1 MEAGPAL
8 YSIFS
13 ILGLVFYVAVAAF
26 VVCVMLIVLKRVR
39 ERNEYLEDIRDELR
53 KRNNTSN

>member
-1 MEAGPAL
+1 MESGTAL

-13 ILGLVFYVAVAAF
+13 ILGLVFYVAAAAF
-26 VVCVMLIVLKRVR
+26 VVCVMLTVLKRMR
-39 ERNEYLEDIRDELR
+39 ERNEYLKDIRDELR